1 MTRVIEEISAFTP
14 LGIRFWDPARD
25 AQIRDGLH
33 VVARPATAPGPKAQA
48 FRTGSDIYAFH
59 NLGVA
64 APVDSP
70 PETRAFV
77 VEISDRR
84 RRYLPVAFD
93 VDLPLPYSG
102 VFLSGNGGSPPGSGP
117 AGFYLYS
124 APTRPAAP
132 GLAVIR
138 GELFDLTGDHAAAH
152 AVVRIVLP
160 AQGSRYGIADEAGR
174 FAVVFP
180 YPAFEES
187 LSGSPGSGEATPLSQ
202 RTWDFELEV
211 YYDPAARQALAG
223 TSIPEYSSILGQ
235 PLGSLWVSEPASP
248 ADAEA
253 VQQWP
258 GSLRLGRELVVK
270 TEGRSQLLVSSQV
283 SL

>member
-1 MTRVIEEISAFTP
+1 MSRVIEEVSVLAP
-14 LGIRFWDPARD
+14 LGIRFWDPVQD
-25 AQIRDGLH
+25 AQIRAGLE
-33 VVARPATAPGPKAQA
+33 VIARPAGSPGPTHQA

-59 NLGVA
+59 NLGVR
-64 APVDSP
+64 APLTSP
-70 PETRAFV
+70 PATSPFV
-77 VEISDRR
+77 VEISDRE

-102 VFLSGNGGSPPGSGP
+102 VFLTGNGDSPPGSGP

-124 APTRPAAP
+124 APTRSGAS
-132 GLAVIR
+132 GLGVIR
-138 GELFDLTGDHAAAH
+138 GELFDLVGDRPAAH

-160 AQGSRYGIADEAGR
+160 GQGSRHGVADSAGR

-187 LSGSPGSGEATPLSQ
+187 LASSPGGGEATPVSQ
-202 RTWDFELEV
+202 RTWDFDLEV
-211 YYDPAARQALAG
+211 FYDPATHQALSG

-235 PLGSLWVSEPASP
+235 PQGRLWVNEPASP
-248 ADAEA
+248 VDAEA

-258 GSLRLGRELVVK
+258 GSLRFGRELVVK
-270 TEGRSQLLVSSQV
+270 TEGHSQLLVSSQE